1 MKKNFRNK
9 SNKNFYQLKNL
20 KWTTKEMKI
29 NQFNSENKN
38 QNYLKK
44 SDSMNNLKEKPWNKG
59 FIYENIYNY
68 NTTKHKNVFINEI
81 GTNEMNCYCNANKK
95 NNMILKN
102 NYSNKRDKNKLTEKL
117 GTNIKISLNPFG
129 RNSKRIQLMSHSF
142 SNNKFF
148 ANKRINLES
157 LDHKN
162 YKDFNEIPKSSFYNN
177 PDKLTKL
184 WNDLSILKP
193 YRKLFNII
201 LSQLS
206 EERKADIY
214 NREFNELNEIKNNL
228 QFLSASVYY
237 RQKTLESLGYLNEKL
252 GFSLKNVQVESKE
265 VIIKKI
271 SKKIENLREY
281 TVNICFLMEKIK

>member
-1 MKKNFRNK
+1 
-9 SNKNFYQLKNL
+9 
-20 KWTTKEMKI
+20 MKI

-142 SNNKFF
+142 STDYLFHKFT
-148 ANKRINLES
+148 E
-157 LDHKN
+157 
-162 YKDFNEIPKSSFYNN
+162 
-177 PDKLTKL
+177 
-184 WNDLSILKP
+184 
-193 YRKLFNII
+193 
-201 LSQLS
+201 
-206 EERKADIY
+206 
-214 NREFNELNEIKNNL
+214 
-228 QFLSASVYY
+228 
-237 RQKTLESLGYLNEKL
+237 
-252 GFSLKNVQVESKE
+252 
-265 VIIKKI
+265 IIK
-271 SKKIENLREY
+271 
-281 TVNICFLMEKIK
+281 F